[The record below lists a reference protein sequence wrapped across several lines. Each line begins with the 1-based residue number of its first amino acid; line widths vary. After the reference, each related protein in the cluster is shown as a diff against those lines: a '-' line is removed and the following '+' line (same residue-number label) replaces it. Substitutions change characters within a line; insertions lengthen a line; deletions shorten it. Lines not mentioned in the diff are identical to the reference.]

1 VPPARKRPPGPFSF
15 RSRLASLSEVGW
27 YISKAS
33 VRFIGYFLAKAMAA
47 SGKAKIQ
54 SGGKEDITH

>member
-1 VPPARKRPPGPFSF
+1 
-15 RSRLASLSEVGW
+15 
-27 YISKAS
+27 